1 MWACV
6 GMGLHAVVAIGD
18 MRPPKHLILW
28 DGACGLCAAS
38 VQWVKSRDPQ
48 GIFAAVPY
56 SLLPPEVQKRIS
68 VQALSRS
75 IHVITAEGQVLRG
88 GQAVL
93 FIGEKLGYCPA
104 LLRWLRLRPFVWGV
118 EMAYWVVARL
128 RRPLS
133 RACGLKPPTP
143 LPGAG
148 PPANAAP
155 TAQETS
161 AWCGTSEDAQANPP
175 AQPAQ

>member
-1 MWACV
+1 
-6 GMGLHAVVAIGD
+6 
-18 MRPPKHLILW
+18 MRLPKHLLLW
-28 DGACGLCAAS
+28 DGTCGLCAAS

-56 SLLPPEVQKRIS
+56 SSLPPEVQKQIPL
-68 VQALSRS
+68 QALNRS
-75 IHVITAEGQVLRG
+75 IHVLTAEGQVLRG

-93 FIGEKLGYCPA
+93 FIGEVLGYCPA
-104 LLRWLRLRPFVWGV
+104 LLRWLKRPPFVWGV

-128 RRPLS
+128 RHPLS

-143 LPGAG
+143 LHGAS
-148 PPANAAP
+148 PSANEAP

-161 AWCGTSEDAQANPP
+161 AWCDTSEDVQANLPD
-175 AQPAQ
+175 QPAR